1 MKIKIL
7 FIFLMLFCFN
17 FINGATITST
27 GTGNWAST
35 SSWIGG
41 VVPTVNDDVIIAT
54 GSVITINTNVSAK
67 SLTINGK
74 LLVSGDRT
82 VTTSAGN
89 TFNVVINGILGF
101 ATNQSTIRFSA
112 GTILDIN
119 APGKIDDSGGCSNNV
134 AIFIGAVKFA
144 VCAGGGN
151 AEYTF
156 DELNNLGGTV
166 QSKPAS
172 NAPICEGSTLT
183 FTAAKDG
190 ADGASLNWIWSI
202 KSPGATVFTQYPSKQ
217 SVVSF
222 TSAAS
227 GSYEATL
234 TYTTTY
240 GGTSYTSAQTI
251 FATVNSKPGIPTIT
265 ASGPIAFCTGGSV
278 TLSSSTGTTYLWSTG
293 AITQSINVTTAGNYS
308 VQVANATNCQSLASD
323 ITTVTIK
330 SVLTQPNIDAIV
342 QPTCV
347 TSTGSISLS
356 GLPVTKAAMPNWYIQ
371 QSGAVSR
378 TYIGGDAPNST
389 TYTISNLDV
398 GFYNFVIEYGDNCP
412 VSLNNIEI
420 KAPITNVWKG
430 TTLGWSKGSTPI
442 NTDSIEFAE
451 DYQSTGNLSGCSCKV
466 DSGKKVTINS
476 GHTLT
481 IDNSVNVSTNTG
493 TSLTFENNA
502 SLVQTANVIN
512 TGDIIYKRISSP
524 MKALDY
530 TYWSSPVLGQK
541 LNLLSPNSDPTKF
554 YYYNNGWKAEG
565 ASNPMI
571 VGKGY
576 IIRVPKAGT
585 WPGETVSYPYSQPV
599 AFKGVP
605 NNGDIQG
612 ETITAGNFYLVGNPY
627 PSAIDADKFI
637 LDVTNNAITKG
648 TLYFWTHNTAIANNG
663 LGYNVYSSD
672 DYASYNITGS
682 TVTKTAASSPG
693 NNTLPTGKIA
703 AGQSFM
709 LESRGAG
716 TIVFNNGMR
725 VVGENNQ
732 FFRPSKTSKT
742 TTIEKNRVWLN
753 LINDK
758 GAFKQILVGY
768 IEGATNGEDN
778 NFDGAAFN
786 ANSYIDFYS
795 INDKINYSIQGR
807 ALPFTDTD
815 VVPLGY
821 SSTTAGDFTIEI
833 DKVDGSL
840 SNQVVYLEDKT
851 LGTIYNLTQNGYKFT
866 TAIGTF
872 DNRFVLRYTNKT
884 LGTGDF
890 ETVENV
896 ILVSVANKEITV
908 NAISQAIDKVFIYDV
923 SGKLIYKKDKIE
935 NSKFVIENLKS
946 GNQLL
951 LIKVVLDNK
960 HVETKKVI
968 F

>member
-1 MKIKIL
+1 
-7 FIFLMLFCFN
+7 MLFCFN

-27 GTGNWAST
+27 GTGNWTST
-35 SSWIGG
+35 SSWLGG
-41 VVPTVNDDVIIAT
+41 VVPTANDDVIIAI

-82 VTTSAGN
+82 VATSAGN
-89 TFNVVINGILGF
+89 TFSVVINGILGF

-119 APGKIDDSGGCSNNV
+119 SPGKIDDSGGCSNNV
-134 AIFIGAVKFA
+134 AIFIGVVKFA

-156 DELNNLGGTV
+156 DELNNLGGTI
-166 QSKPAS
+166 QSKPIS
-172 NAPICEGSTLT
+172 NAPICEGSLLT
-183 FTAAKDG
+183 FTATKEG
-190 ADGASLNWIWSI
+190 ADGATLNWKWSI
-202 KSPGATVFTQYPSKQ
+202 KLPGATVFTQYPNNQ

-222 TSAAS
+222 TNAAS

-240 GGTSYTSAQTI
+240 GGTNYTSVKTI
-251 FATVNSKPGIPTIT
+251 FATVNSKPEVPIIT
-265 ASGPIAFCTGGSV
+265 AGGPTALCTGGRV
-278 TLSSSTGTTYLWSTG
+278 TLSSSIGTSYLWSTG
-293 AITQSINVTTAGNYS
+293 ATTQSIDVTTAGNYS
-308 VQVANATNCQSLASD
+308 VQVANASSCQSLASD

-330 SVLTQPNIDAIV
+330 PLLTQPNIVAIV

-347 TSTGSISLS
+347 ASTGSISLS

-371 QSGAVSR
+371 QSGVVSR

-398 GFYNFVIEYGDNCP
+398 GVYNFVIEYGDNCP

-430 TTLGWSKGSTPI
+430 IALGWSKGSAPI

-451 DYQSTGNLSGCSCKV
+451 DYQSTGDLSACSCKV
-466 DSGKKVTINS
+466 DSGKQVTINS

-481 IDNSVNVSTNTG
+481 IDNSVNVSTNVG
-493 TSLTFENNA
+493 TSLIFENNA
-502 SLVQTANVIN
+502 SLVQTANVVN
-512 TGDIIYKRISSP
+512 TGDIIYKRVSSP

-541 LNLLSPNSDPTKF
+541 LNVLSPNSDPNKF
-554 YYYNNGWKAEG
+554 YMYNNDWQAVG
-565 ASNPMI
+565 ASNSMV

-585 WPGETVSYPYSQPV
+585 WPGETVSYPYAQPV

-605 NNGDIQG
+605 NNGSIQG
-612 ETITAGNFYLVGNPY
+612 ETVTAGNFYLVGNPY

-663 LGYNVYSSD
+663 SLGFTYTSD

-682 TVTKTAASSPG
+682 TITKTAASSSG

-709 LESRGAG
+709 VESRGAG
-716 TIVFNNGMR
+716 IIVFNNGMR
-725 VVGENNQ
+725 IAGENNQ
-732 FFRPSKTSKT
+732 FFRPSKTAKASG
-742 TTIEKNRVWLN
+742 IEKNRVWLN
-753 LINDK
+753 LINNE

-786 ANSYIDFYS
+786 LNSFIDFYS
-795 INDKINYSIQGR
+795 INDEKNYSIQGR
-807 ALPFTDTD
+807 ALPFTDSD
-815 VVPLGY
+815 IVPLGY
-821 SSTTAGDFTIEI
+821 SSTIKGDFTIEI
-833 DKVDGSL
+833 DNADGVL
-840 SNQVVYLEDKT
+840 ANQVVYLEDK
-851 LGTIYNLTQNGYKFT
+851 LKGTIHDLTQKGYTFT

-872 DNRFVLRYTNKT
+872 DDRFVLRYTNKT
-884 LGTGDF
+884 LSTGEF
-890 ETVENV
+890 EIDENA
-896 ILVSVANKEITV
+896 ILVAVANKEIKI

-923 SGKLIYKKDKIE
+923 TGKLIYKKDKVA
-935 NSKFVIENLKS
+935 NPKLVIENLKS
-946 GNQLL
+946 SNQVLL
-951 LIKVVLDNK
+951 VKVVLDNK
-960 HVETKKVI
+960 HTETKKII